1 MHVNST
7 IIATMFLTRK
17 LLVLIVLIVS
27 VLVADAQ
34 RTYKSSSVLATGNW
48 YKISV
53 TTDGVYKLDLPFLS
67 SLGISGSIPS
77 AQIRIFGNGGGM
89 LPEANNEQRPD
100 DLEEVATMVVDGGDG
115 VLNGNDYVLFYGQ
128 GPDKWV
134 KDSVNRRFYHKK
146 NLFDDKAYYFITIG
160 GTGKRVQSQ
169 DISPSASSTVTS
181 FDERYFH
188 ELDTVNL
195 LSSGKE
201 WLGEEF
207 SNAPGKTLAHSF
219 SLPFADVMPGQA
231 TINSAV
237 AARSVNAQSG
247 FTVSVNNQSVQQIT
261 VGQVGA
267 GMYDLFAQ
275 QAQKTDNFTSPANPV
290 ISFNYTPGSFNSQ
303 GWLNWFEFFCRRGL
317 SMASGKQ
324 LLFRDWNSVGA
335 GAAEFIISNIDANA
349 QVWDVTKPLS
359 PVKISSS
366 FAGDQLHFTNDAQQL
381 HEYICFSNYLTP
393 QAFGKIANQNL
404 HTSSE
409 ADFIIVSY
417 PQFLQQAQRLA
428 QFHEKQHNLRAI
440 VVSTD
445 QVFNEFSGGIPDPTA
460 IRDFVK
466 MYYDKYRNTWNSSG
480 KYLLLF
486 GKASFDYKDRIAGNT
501 NFVPAYESSSSFDPL
516 STYTSDDFFGFLD
529 DDEDINASSSNQLDI
544 GIGRV
549 PAKNAD
555 EAKNF
560 VDKVLDY
567 HAAASLGPWR
577 NNLDFIA
584 DDEDQN
590 LHLQDAETLT
600 ATASAT
606 APLFNQQKIYLDAFQ
621 QESGSAGGRYPQ
633 ANAVINNNIYN
644 GCLIWNYSGHGG
656 PSRLAEEVVIDQ
668 SIVDKWSNQ
677 YRLPL
682 FITASCD
689 FAPYDHPIT
698 NSLGENLL
706 IRPKTGAIAL
716 MTTSRIVFA
725 YSNRIINDNYLKFA
739 LQPDANGQFKTL
751 GEAVMAAK
759 NYTYQSSGD
768 IINNRKFSLLGDPA
782 MRLGFPE
789 FAVKVNTVNGH
800 DIAAQADTLSATES
814 VMIDG
819 QINDNNG
826 VLQNNFKGTVYVTL
840 FDKPRT
846 VTTLGNDVGSSPVGF
861 KDQSSIL
868 FKGKASAQNGKFTIQ
883 FKVPKDINYQYGNGK
898 ISLYAADETR
908 GGSGYSTNVIVG
920 GIASGTNA
928 DNLGPEIKA
937 YLNDEKFVN
946 GSITNST
953 PVLILKLFDSSGI
966 NTVNSGIGH
975 DMIATLDNDNN
986 TYYVLNNFYES
997 DLDDFQKG
1005 SVRFQ
1010 LPELKPGHHSLQ
1022 IKVWDVLNNSNE
1034 YDLDFTVVETAE
1046 LRVDHVLNY
1055 PNPFTTKTAFWFEHN
1070 HPGED
1075 LYTKVEIF
1083 TISGK
1088 LIKTISQTINTAGNR
1103 SNEVL
1108 WDGRDAYGNKI
1119 GRGVYIYRL
1128 RVATFDGKVADKW
1141 ERLVV
1146 L

>member
-1 MHVNST
+1 
-7 IIATMFLTRK
+7 MFLTRK
-17 LLVLIVLIVS
+17 FLALS
-27 VLVADAQ
+27 VLVVSVSMADAQ
-34 RTYKSSSVLATGNW
+34 RTYKPSSVFAAGNW

-67 SLGISGSIPS
+67 SLRISGTIPS
-77 AQIRIFGNGGGM
+77 AQIRIFGNGGPM
-89 LPEANNEQRPD
+89 LPEANNQKRPD
-100 DLEEVATMVVDGGDG
+100 DLEEVAIMVVDGGDG
-115 VLNGNDYVLFYGQ
+115 VLNGSDYILFYGQ
-128 GPDKWV
+128 GPDKWA
-134 KDSVNRRFYHKK
+134 KDSVNRRFIHRK
-146 NLFDDKAYYFITIG
+146 NLFDDKTYYFLTIG
-160 GTGKRVQSQ
+160 GNGKRVPSQ
-169 DISPSASSTVTS
+169 TTSPNASSTITS

-207 SNAPGKTLAHSF
+207 SNAPGKTLTRSF
-219 SLPFADVMPGQA
+219 SLPFSDVVPGQA
-231 TINSAV
+231 AIVSNV
-237 AARSVNAQSG
+237 AARSVNVQSA
-247 FTVSVNNQSVQQIT
+247 FTVSVNNQPVQQIN
-261 VGQVGA
+261 VPQVGV

-275 QAQKTDNFTSPANPV
+275 QSQKTDNLISPANL
-290 ISFNYTPGSFNSQ
+290 IIAFNYSPGSFNSQ
-303 GWLNWFEFFCRRGL
+303 GWLNWFEFFCRRSL
-317 SMASGKQ
+317 SMTSVKQ
-324 LLFRDWNSVGA
+324 LLFRDWNSVGT
-335 GAAEFIISNIDANA
+335 GATEFIVSNTDANA
-349 QVWDVTKPLS
+349 QVWDVTDPLN
-359 PVKISSS
+359 PVKMNSNVT
-366 FAGDQLHFTNDAQQL
+366 GNQLRFTNDAQQL
-381 HEYICFSNYLTP
+381 HEYVCFSNNFLTP
-393 QAFGKIANQNL
+393 QGVGKIANQNL
-404 HTSSE
+404 HASSE

-428 QFHEKQHNLRAI
+428 QFHQQQNNLKTI
-440 VVSTD
+440 VVTTD
-445 QVFNEFSGGIPDPTA
+445 QVFNEFSGGVPDPTA

-466 MYYDKYRNTWNSSG
+466 MYYDKYKANWNSSG

-486 GKASFDYKDRIAGNT
+486 GKASFDYKNRIAANT
-501 NFVPAYESSSSFDPL
+501 NLVPAYESASSFDPL

-529 DDEDINASSSNQLDI
+529 DDEDINASSSSQLDI
-544 GIGRV
+544 GVGRV
-549 PAKNAD
+549 PAKNVD

-600 ATASAT
+600 ATASST

-739 LQPDANGQFKTL
+739 LQPDASGRYKTL
-751 GEAVMAAK
+751 GEAVMSAK
-759 NYTYQSSGD
+759 NYTYQTSGD

-789 FAVKVNTVNGH
+789 FSVKVNTVNGH
-800 DIAAQADTLSATES
+800 DIAVQADTLSATES
-814 VMIDG
+814 VVIEG
-819 QINDNNG
+819 QVNGNNG
-826 VLQNNFKGTVYVTL
+826 VLQNSFKGTVYLSL
-840 FDKPRT
+840 FDKART
-846 VTTLGNDVGSSPVGF
+846 VTTLGNDAGSSPVGF

-868 FKGKASAQNGKFTIQ
+868 FKGKASVENGKFSIQ
-883 FKVPKDINYQYGNGK
+883 FKVPKDINYQYGKGK
-898 ISLYAADETR
+898 ISLYAEDDTK
-908 GGSGYSTNVIVG
+908 GGSGYSTNVIIG
-920 GIASGTNA
+920 SIASGANT

-953 PVLILKLFDSSGI
+953 PVLILNLFDSSGI
-966 NTVNSGIGH
+966 NTVSSGIGH

-1010 LPELKPGHHSLQ
+1010 LPELKPGHHTLK
-1022 IKVWDVLNNSNE
+1022 IKVWDVMNNSND
-1034 YDLDFTVVETAE
+1034 YDLDFTVVENAE

-1070 HPGED
+1070 HPGVD

-1083 TISGK
+1083 TVSGK
-1088 LIKTISQTINTAGNR
+1088 LIKTIAQTINTAGNR
-1103 SNEVL
+1103 SNDIL
-1108 WDGRDAYGNKI
+1108 WDGRDEYGNKI

-1141 ERLVV
+1141 ERLVI